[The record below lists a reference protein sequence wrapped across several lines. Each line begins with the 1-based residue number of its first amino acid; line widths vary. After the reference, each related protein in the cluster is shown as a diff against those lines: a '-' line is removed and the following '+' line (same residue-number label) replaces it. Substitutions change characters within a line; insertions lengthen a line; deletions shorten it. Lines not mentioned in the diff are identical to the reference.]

1 MIASEATGTFP
12 RGGNTRKIVTAF
24 VLELMMSR
32 THMPYG
38 LAGYLPVLA
47 KICAHKSLLA
57 LLIFWPANAF
67 AQQQVA
73 SSTEALRRVLD
84 QSMESFAKGQ
94 IKQGYSSISQ
104 YSSVPSV
111 DLQVALEDILNQQ
124 PGILRRFG
132 GRLGYQFLRSESVGD
147 NVIRWT
153 YLERFEKSAIT
164 WNFIGYQGR
173 AGWMISGVTWS
184 GQLERLFEAPQQN
197 NK

>member
-1 MIASEATGTFP
+1 
-12 RGGNTRKIVTAF
+12 
-24 VLELMMSR
+24 
-32 THMPYG
+32 MPYG
-38 LAGYLPVLA
+38 LAGYLPGLA
-47 KICAHKSLLA
+47 KTCAHQSLLA
-57 LLIFWPANAF
+57 LLLFCPANVF

-73 SSTEALRRVLD
+73 SSNEALRRVLD

-94 IKQGYSSISQ
+94 IKQGYSSISL
-104 YSSVPSV
+104 YSSLPSA

-132 GRLGYQFLRSESVGD
+132 ARLGYQFLRSESAGD
-147 NVIRWT
+147 KVIRWT

-164 WNFIGYQGR
+164 WNFIGYHGR

-184 GQLERLFEAPQQN
+184 GQLERLFETPQQN

>member
-1 MIASEATGTFP
+1 
-12 RGGNTRKIVTAF
+12 
-24 VLELMMSR
+24 MMSC
-32 THMPYG
+32 THMPNG
-38 LAGYLPVLA
+38 LAGYLPGLL
-47 KICAHKSLLA
+47 KTFAHKSLLA
-57 LLIFWPANAF
+57 LLIFSPANAF

-73 SSTEALRRVLD
+73 SSAEALRRVLD

-94 IKQGYSSISQ
+94 VKQGYSSISL
-104 YSSVPSV
+104 YSSLPGA
-111 DLQVALEDILNQQ
+111 DLQVALDDILSQQ

-132 GRLGYQFLRSESVGD
+132 GRLGYQFLRSESAGD

-164 WNFIGYQGR
+164 WSFIGYQGR
-173 AGWMISGVTWS
+173 DGWMISGVTWS